1 MKYLLLTV
9 FFLGF
14 SPAKKIDLSLNLNV
28 GDVYHHNYK
37 INTDIKQ
44 DINGQEM
51 NINLDI
57 SSDMT
62 FEVLQKS
69 SNSYEM
75 KVMYNSIAMN
85 MKSPMGSM
93 QFDSKNPGSEN
104 VFTKLLNQM
113 IDFELIANINFDG
126 TIADIKNVDTMYKS
140 MFDQF
145 PELPETQRTQLESQ
159 LRQTFGKEALAGNIE
174 MVTAIFPNKKIGE
187 GDTWENTTEL
197 KGGMEGTFNNKYTL
211 KKLDGDIAMV
221 ERESSIESDT
231 GEKMVNGMPTV
242 YNLKGTMNSTLKVDV
257 NTGWIQEGNISQTMG
272 GMVEIKDNPQ
282 VQGVLSFPMEM
293 ISKTAITN

>member
-9 FFLGF
+9 FLLGF
-14 SPAKKIDLSLNLNV
+14 SPVKKVDLSLNLNV

-37 INTDIKQ
+37 MNTDIKQ

-57 SSDMT
+57 NSDMSY
-62 FEVLQKS
+62 EVLQKS
-69 SNSYEM
+69 NSSYEM
-75 KVMYNSIAMN
+75 KVMYKSIAMN

-113 IDFELIANINFDG
+113 IDFELIATINFDG
-126 TIADIKNVDTMYKS
+126 TIADIKNVDAMYKS

-145 PELPETQRTQLESQ
+145 PELPEAQRAQLESQ
-159 LRQTFGKEALAGNIE
+159 LRQTFGKEALAGNME
-174 MVTAIFPNKKIGE
+174 MVTAIFPGKKIGE
-187 GDTWENTTEL
+187 GDTWENKTEL
-197 KGGMEGTFNNKYTL
+197 KGGMEGTVNNKYTL
-211 KKLDGDIAMV
+211 KELDGSIAIV
-221 ERESSIESDT
+221 ERESTIESDAT
-231 GEKMVNGMPTV
+231 EKMVNGMPAI

-257 NTGWIQEGNISQTMG
+257 NTGWIQEGNISQSMG

-282 VQGVLSFPMEM
+282 VPGGLTFPMEM
-293 ISKTAITN
+293 ISKTEITN

>member
-28 GDVYHHNYK
+28 GEVYHHNYK

-113 IDFELIANINFDG
+113 IDFELIATINFDG
-126 TIADIKNVDTMYKS
+126 TIADIKNVDAMYKS

-145 PELPETQRTQLESQ
+145 PELPEAQRTQLESQ

-197 KGGMEGTFNNKYTL
+197 KGGMEGTVNNKYTL

-231 GEKMVNGMPTV
+231 GEKMVNGMPAV

-282 VQGVLSFPMEM
+282 VPGGLSFPMEM